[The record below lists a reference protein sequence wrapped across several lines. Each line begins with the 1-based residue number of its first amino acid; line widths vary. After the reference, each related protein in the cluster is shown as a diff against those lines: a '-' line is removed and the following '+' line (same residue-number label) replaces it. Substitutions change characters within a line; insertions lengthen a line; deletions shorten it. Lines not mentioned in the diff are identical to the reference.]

1 MFFPDLFPV
10 VVFLPDLLHP
20 PPLAVHVLDDPV
32 GGADG
37 QERDGAKHN
46 ATVDVR
52 HLRALENIL
61 NIIKKREFCLSVKRF
76 FWIHARECF
85 SQLEK
90 NKSL

>member
-1 MFFPDLFPV
+1 MFFPDLFAV

-46 ATVDVR
+46 ATIDVR
-52 HLRALENIL
+52 HLGALEI
-61 NIIKKREFCLSVKRF
+61 IIKTYDFVVQSSCF
-76 FWIHARECF
+76 FDKCTRMFFTA
-85 SQLEK
+85 
-90 NKSL
+90 